1 MKVREMQ
8 VDLKAGKIGKRQVTK
23 TALLDAIIWFW
34 FHQVS
39 YESLFTQQVDGL
51 PTIGMLNLL
60 VTLATAAGIML
71 ARWDQIPLGFRVSVP
86 ILALASMVAL
96 LLTSRFTLSGTVYET
111 IAMLFFSVACFGC
124 QILRVE
130 NLAKCDDIKTLTA
143 ALIGSLLLYYVLSF
157 VLLILPRMIYDTY
170 VILAP
175 LVLLIG
181 SRKPLKET
189 DRVGRIPKKTFFL
202 TPNLLVVV
210 FGIAGGFVFSSGS
223 ISSAMTLGDLL
234 TAPSPSFL
242 LMLLLYM
249 ELGVIVSFGLRFKKA
264 MYFAVMNVAW
274 AIGSLLGSF
283 VFQLTPVVPDSLSVV
298 LSVTIVASFFLF
310 QNTWLNGP
318 KYVIESK
325 AIASEDFAHTKG
337 LSKRETEVVLL
348 LLEGRSLR
356 FIQKEL
362 YISEGTAKTH
372 VKRIYAKLGVH
383 SKQELI
389 DYFKANV

>member
-1 MKVREMQ
+1 MQ
-8 VDLKAGKIGKRQVTK
+8 VDLKAGKIGKRQVAK
-23 TALLDAIIWFW
+23 TALLDAVIWFW

-39 YESLFTQQVDGL
+39 YQSLFTQQVDCL
-51 PTIGMLNLL
+51 PAFGVFGLL
-60 VTLATAAGIML
+60 VTLATGAGIML
-71 ARWDQIPLGFRVSVP
+71 ARWDRIPFAFRVTVP
-86 ILALASMVAL
+86 VLALASTVAL
-96 LLTSRFTLSGTVYET
+96 LLVSRFSLSGTVYEMV
-111 IAMLFFSVACFGC
+111 AFLFFSVACFGC
-124 QILRVE
+124 QLLRVE
-130 NLAKCDDIKTLTA
+130 NLAKCDDVKTLTA
-143 ALIGSLLLYYVLSF
+143 ALVGSLLLYYVLSF
-157 VLLILPRMIYDTY
+157 ALLVLPRVAYDAF

-181 SRKPLKET
+181 ARKPLRATE
-189 DRVGRIPKKTFFL
+189 RVGKISKKTFFL
-202 TPNLLVVV
+202 TPNFLVVI

-223 ISSAMTLGDLL
+223 ISSATALVDLL

-249 ELGVIVSFGLRFKKA
+249 ELGVIVSFGLRFRKA
-264 MYFAVMNVAW
+264 MYFVVMNVAW
-274 AIGSLLGSF
+274 AVGSMLGSL

-298 LSVTIVASFFLF
+298 LSVAIVASFFVF

-318 KYVIESK
+318 KYVVESK
-325 AIASEDFAHTKG
+325 TVASEDFARAQG
-337 LSKRETEVVLL
+337 LSNRETEVVLL

-356 FIQKEL
+356 YIQNEL
-362 YISEGTAKTH
+362 YISEGTARTH